1 MRRSKFYQVD
11 IRLLDDFD
19 YHEEVNEALGV
30 RLYAIA
36 HYGSGVLFEDQPA
49 QSLLDF
55 GINMIW
61 MDFLP
66 HEDQILHVIS
76 DL

>member
-1 MRRSKFYQVD
+1 MRRSIFYQVD
-11 IRLLDDFD
+11 IWLLDDFD
-19 YHEEVNEALGV
+19 DHEEVNEALGV
-30 RLYAIA
+30 WLHAIA
-36 HYGSGVLFEDQPA
+36 HDGSGVLLEDQPA
-49 QSLLDF
+49 QRLLDF

-66 HEDQILHVIS
+66 YEYQILRVIS